1 VLRHLTVRDFAIV
14 DRVELEFGGGFTA
27 LTGETGAGKSILV
40 DALALAM
47 GGRADSTV
55 VRAGAQR
62 AEVAVEFEVPPK
74 SPLAGWLAE
83 QELAGDE
90 GLCLLRR
97 VVDASGRSRAF
108 VNGTACTLQQ
118 LKEAGEHLLDIHG
131 QHSHQSLLRVAAR
144 RQLLDGYAGAGALAG
159 QVAGKFRAWADAKRL
174 RETLESGAEN
184 LAREREDLEWQTREL
199 AALQF
204 TAEEWEALN
213 AEHGRLA
220 HAQTLLDAAQAAL
233 DALSE
238 NDAAIGGEVGRIA
251 ARLQHALEYDPR
263 LKDVTELLASVEAQ
277 VNEAVYQLRDYRER
291 LELDPARLK
300 EVEQRLDAVHLAARK
315 YRVTPEQLADKQT
328 ALLARLAALG
338 GSADIGVLR
347 EQEAAARSAY
357 DAEAKKLSAAR
368 KRAGKKLSD
377 QVTQAMQTLAMA
389 GARFEVA
396 LEPFDAPTS
405 NGLEQVEFLFTAHAG
420 MEPRPLSRVASGGE
434 LARVSLAIQTVTS
447 EVAEVP
453 TLVFDEVDAGI
464 GGRVAE
470 IVGRMLQELGTRH
483 QVMCVTHLPQVAAC
497 ADHQWQVAKDSRNGK
512 VASRVA
518 VLDKAARVEEIAR
531 MLGGVKITETTRKH
545 AAEMLGQKR

>member
-1 VLRHLTVRDFAIV
+1 MLRHLTVRDFAIV

>member
-14 DRVELEFGGGFTA
+14 DRVELEFGTGFTA

-55 VRAGAQR
+55 VRAGAER
-62 AEVAVEFEVPPK
+62 AEVAVEFEVAATA
-74 SPLAGWLAE
+74 PLAGWLAE

-90 GLCLLRR
+90 GVCLLRR

-131 QHSHQSLLRVAAR
+131 QHSHQSLLRAAAR
-144 RQLLDGYAGAGALAG
+144 RQLLDGYAGAQALVV
-159 QVAGKFRAWADAKRL
+159 QVAAKFRAWADAKRL

-199 AALQF
+199 AALHF
-204 TAEEWEALN
+204 TAEEWDALN
-213 AEHGRLA
+213 AEHARLA

-238 NDAAIGGEVGRIA
+238 NEAAIGGEVGRIA
-251 ARLQHALEYDPR
+251 ARLTHALEYDAR
-263 LKDVTELLASVEAQ
+263 LKDVAELLASVEAQ

-300 EVEQRLDAVHLAARK
+300 EVEQRLDAIHAAARK
-315 YRVTPEQLADKQT
+315 YRVTPEQLAEKQA

-347 EQEAAARSAY
+347 EQEAAAHAAY
-357 DAEAKKLSAAR
+357 DAETKKLSAAR

-405 NGLEQVEFLFTAHAG
+405 NGMEQVEFLFTAHAG
-420 MEPRPLSRVASGGE
+420 MEPRPLSKVASGGE

-447 EVAEVP
+447 EVAQVP
-453 TLVFDEVDAGI
+453 TLVFDEVDSGI

-470 IVGRMLQELGTRH
+470 IVGRMLKELGSRH

>member
-14 DRVELEFGGGFTA
+14 DRVELAFGAGFTA

-47 GGRADSTV
+47 GGRADSSV
-55 VRAGAQR
+55 VRAGAER
-62 AEVAVEFEVPPK
+62 AEVTAEFEVPAA
-74 SPLAGWLAE
+74 SPLAAWLAA

-90 GLCLLRR
+90 GSCLLRR
-97 VVDASGRSRAF
+97 VIDASGRSRAF

-131 QHSHQSLLRVAAR
+131 QHSHQSLLRAAAR
-144 RQLLDGYAGAGALAG
+144 RQLLDGYAGAEALAG
-159 QVAGKFRAWADAKRL
+159 QVAAKFRAWADAKRL

-199 AALQF
+199 AALDC
-204 TAEEWEALN
+204 TAAEWEALN

-220 HAQTLLDAAQAAL
+220 HAQTLLDAAQSAL

-238 NDAAIGGEVGRIA
+238 NEAAIGGEVGRLA
-251 ARLQHALEYDPR
+251 ARLQHALEYDAR
-263 LKDVTELLASVEAQ
+263 LKDVAELLASVEAQ

-300 EVEQRLDAVHLAARK
+300 AVEQRLDAIHAAARK
-315 YRVTPEQLADKQT
+315 FRVAPEQLAEKQA
-328 ALLARLAALG
+328 ALQARLAALG
-338 GSADIGVLR
+338 GSADIGVVR

-357 DAEAKKLSAAR
+357 DAEGKKLTAAR
-368 KRAGKKLSD
+368 RRAGKKLSD

-389 GARFEVA
+389 GARFAVV
-396 LEPFDAPTS
+396 LEPYDAPTS

-420 MEPRPLSRVASGGE
+420 MEPRPLSKVASGGE

-447 EVAEVP
+447 EVAQVP
-453 TLVFDEVDAGI
+453 TLVFDEVDSGI

-470 IVGRMLQELGTRH
+470 IVGRMLQELGRRH
-483 QVMCVTHLPQVAAC
+483 QVMCVTHLAQVAAC

-518 VLDKAARVEEIAR
+518 VLDPAARVEEIAR

-545 AAEMLGQKR
+545 AAEMLGQKG